1 MQTKRAVL
9 REVAELTTLKVLTK
23 VYAEMAAM
31 RMNKKRDEV
40 LYARNFLKELDVV
53 FADARRAYLAELKR
67 KAVVGGVDLT
77 KKITLLSHN
86 GKNVAVFIAANTRLY
101 GDIIQR
107 TFEMFIEDVK
117 VAGSEAT
124 VVGKIGRVMYEAAMG
139 DKPYTYFD
147 MPDTSID
154 SHQLNDLIT
163 HLVPYEE
170 IHLYYGKFV
179 NVVRQEPEMYA
190 ISAELN
196 FANDSASVINYF
208 IFEPSIEKVLQ
219 YFEGQIFGTL
229 LEQRISESQLAKYA
243 ARLTTMDRAEQAIGE
258 RLKKLNYQA
267 MRAQHYSLNKQIVN
281 GASTRIKFFRSNHG

>member
-1 MQTKRAVL
+1 MQTKRLVE
-9 REVAELTTLKVLTK
+9 REVAELKTLKVLTK
-23 VYAEMAAM
+23 VYAEMAAL
-31 RMNKKRDEV
+31 RMNKKREEV

-67 KAVVGGVDLT
+67 KAVIRGTDLT

-107 TFEMFIEDVK
+107 TFKMFLEDVK
-117 VAGSEAT
+117 VTGSEAT
-124 VVGKIGRVMYEAAMG
+124 VVGKIGRIMYEGAMG
-139 DKPYTYFD
+139 EKPYTYFD
-147 MPDTSID
+147 MPDASID
-154 SHQLNDLIT
+154 SKNLNDLIA
-163 HLVPYEE
+163 HLVPYDE

-196 FANDSASVINYF
+196 FADDSEKVLNYF

-243 ARLTTMDRAEQAIGE
+243 ARLTTMDRAEQAIGQ
-258 RLKKLNYQA
+258 RLKKLNYEA
-267 MRAQHYSLNKQIVN
+267 IRAQHYGLNKQIVN
-281 GASTRIKFFRSNHG
+281 GAVTRIKFFGRHHE